1 MAASIF
7 YAVVNQTIAGLA
19 QGRKIGGNVLYLGG
33 PLTFLPQ
40 LKKSFDKTLG
50 VTGICPENSLYFV
63 ALGAALYSDK
73 ELDLAGVVEKLHAYS
88 ATATYAFNPPL
99 FRDEAEYEAFRARHA
114 KASVPRRPFAD
125 STGPV
130 HIGIDAGSTT
140 VKAAV
145 IDGDDNLLFTSYQ
158 PNSGN
163 PIPIIRQMLIDIY
176 KARPGLRVASVTATG
191 YGEDIVKSAFGV
203 DFGVV
208 ETVAHFTAA
217 RHFMPDVD
225 FVIDIGGQDMKCFKI
240 EDGAISNIFLN
251 EACSSGCGSFLQTF
265 AGALGYGVP
274 EFAKLALFADKPV
287 DLGSRCTVFMNSS
300 VKQAQK
306 DGASIENISAGL
318 AISVVKNA
326 LYKVIRASGPEELGR
341 KIVVQG
347 GTFYNEAVLRAFEME
362 MGVEVIRPDIA
373 GLMGAFGAALYGK
386 AKGKSQS
393 SLLTLEE
400 LEGFTQKVRSV
411 NCGLCGNNCQLTV
424 NIFRAAKIH
433 QRQPV
438 RPSGVP
444 PGRGKPTESV
454 RIQAAPSGRI
464 QAPAGHPRHYWHPP
478 GAGDVRTAAFL
489 VCFLHEAGLFGGDQ
503 RSLQPG
509 ALLGG
514 PEYHSFRHC
523 MLPGKAAA
531 RPYPPAQ
538 PDGCERRFLPLP
550 DV

>member
-1 MAASIF
+1 M
-7 YAVVNQTIAGLA
+7 
-19 QGRKIGGNVLYLGG
+19 LYLGG

-50 VTGICPENSLYFV
+50 VTGTCPENSLYFV

-217 RHFMPDVD
+217 KHFMPDVD

-251 EACSSGCGSFLQTF
+251 EACSLRLRQLF
-265 AGALGYGVP
+265 ADVCRARWATACRSLRSW
-274 EFAKLALFADKPV
+274 ALFADKPV

-318 AISVVKNA
+318 CHQRGEK
-326 LYKVIRASGPEELGR
+326 RA
-341 KIVVQG
+341 VQG
-347 GTFYNEAVLRAFEME
+347 HPCLRPG
-362 MGVEVIRPDIA
+362 GVGPQDRGA
-373 GLMGAFGAALYGK
+373 GRHVSTTRLCC
-386 AKGKSQS
+386 
-393 SLLTLEE
+393 
-400 LEGFTQKVRSV
+400 VRLRWKWAWRS
-411 NCGLCGNNCQLTV
+411 
-424 NIFRAAKIH
+424 
-433 QRQPV
+433 
-438 RPSGVP
+438 
-444 PGRGKPTESV
+444 
-454 RIQAAPSGRI
+454 SGRTSR
-464 QAPAGHPRHYWHPP
+464 A
-478 GAGDVRTAAFL
+478 
-489 VCFLHEAGLFGGDQ
+489 
-503 RSLQPG
+503 
-509 ALLGG
+509 
-514 PEYHSFRHC
+514 
-523 MLPGKAAA
+523 
-531 RPYPPAQ
+531 
-538 PDGCERRFLPLP
+538 
-550 DV
+550 

>member
-1 MAASIF
+1 MKIGLDIGSTTIKCVVLDDALNITYKTYERHFSHIVEKAAELVQRMHTEVLHGAPAQLSISGSAGMGLADACGVPFVQEVFATRVAAKRYAPDADVVIELGGEDAKILFLTGGTEVRMNGSCAGGTGAFIDQMATLLKMTPDEMNEAARHAEKTYTIASRCGVFAKSDIQPLINQGAKAGDVAASIF

-50 VTGICPENSLYFV
+50 VTGTCPENSLYFV

-217 RHFMPDVD
+217 KHFMPDVD

-326 LYKVIRASGPEELGR
+326 LYKVIRASGPEEL
-341 KIVVQG
+341 
-347 GTFYNEAVLRAFEME
+347 L
-362 MGVEVIRPDIA
+362 
-373 GLMGAFGAALYGK
+373 
-386 AKGKSQS
+386 
-393 SLLTLEE
+393 
-400 LEGFTQKVRSV
+400 
-411 NCGLCGNNCQLTV
+411 
-424 NIFRAAKIH
+424 
-433 QRQPV
+433 
-438 RPSGVP
+438 
-444 PGRGKPTESV
+444 
-454 RIQAAPSGRI
+454 
-464 QAPAGHPRHYWHPP
+464 
-478 GAGDVRTAAFL
+478 
-489 VCFLHEAGLFGGDQ
+489 
-503 RSLQPG
+503 
-509 ALLGG
+509 
-514 PEYHSFRHC
+514 
-523 MLPGKAAA
+523 
-531 RPYPPAQ
+531 
-538 PDGCERRFLPLP
+538 
-550 DV
+550 